1 MPQKILLTGAAG
13 FIGFRVAQL
22 LLQRG
27 DYVIG
32 IDNLNDYYDVSLKEA
47 RRNILLKNDNFT
59 FHKLDIV
66 EVSALNTLFDSTPFD
81 RVIHLA
87 AQAGVRYS
95 ITNPCVY
102 IQSNLVGFTNIL
114 EACRHHRIPHLT
126 FASSSSVYGAN
137 REIPFTESQKTD
149 RPVSLYGATKKAN
162 ELLAYSY
169 SHLYELPCTG
179 LRFFTVYGPWG
190 RPDMAVF
197 SFTEKILEE
206 QPIDVYNFGNMRRD
220 FTYIDDIAEGVIRV
234 SDSPPNREHN
244 NSEFQDVLFRVYNI
258 GNHEPVELS
267 VLIETLERHLGK
279 SAIKNYIEMQ
289 SGDVLETYA
298 DTAALQRDFGF
309 KPYTS
314 LDTGIANFVAWHK
327 KFRS

>member
-1 MPQKILLTGAAG
+1 MPKKILLTGVAG

-27 DYVIG
+27 DDVIG

-47 RRNILLKNDNFT
+47 RRDILLKNDNFT
-59 FHKLDIV
+59 FHPFDIV
-66 EVSALNTLFDSTPFD
+66 NMSALNALFDATPFD

-95 ITNPCVY
+95 ITNPSVY
-102 IQSNLVGFTNIL
+102 IQSNLLGFANIL
-114 EACRHHRIPHLT
+114 EACRHHQIPHLS

-137 REIPFTESQKTD
+137 REIPFAESQKTD

-169 SHLYELPCTG
+169 AHLYNLPCTG

-197 SFTEKILEE
+197 SFTEKILGE

-234 SDSPPNREHN
+234 SDSPPNREHSN
-244 NSEFQDVLFRVYNI
+244 LEFQDVPFRVYNI

-314 LDTGIANFVAWHK
+314 LDTGIANFVAWYK
-327 KFRS
+327 KYRS